1 MAPEIGSTA
10 SGLPLRRRNMKKQ
23 VSRNKRQ
30 GRRETMLPMR
40 ELGRSGIKIPP
51 VVLGGNV
58 FGWTADTA
66 ASFRVLDAALER
78 GLKAIDTADVYS
90 RWLPGHTGGES
101 EAIIGVWLKER
112 QNRDKVIIATK
123 VGLDMGNG
131 KEGLSRARI
140 FQAVDESLIRLQTD
154 YIDLYQAHRDK
165 PATKLEETLGAFND
179 LIKAGKIR
187 AIGASNYT
195 AKRLAE
201 ALSVSKAHGLARFES
216 LQPLYNL
223 MERKEY
229 EGALQDLCVAEGIG
243 VINYY
248 ALAAG
253 FLTGKYRKLEDAAGA
268 RGGTVRAYCNE
279 TGWDVLAALDKHA
292 ARLGGTPAQLAL
304 AWVLAQPGIAAPIAS
319 ATKVEQLDDLVKA
332 ATLKLD
338 AAALADLDVAS
349 A

>member
-1 MAPEIGSTA
+1 M
-10 SGLPLRRRNMKKQ
+10 LPLRD
-23 VSRNKRQ
+23 
-30 GRRETMLPMR
+30 
-40 ELGRSGIKIPP
+40 LGRSGIQIPP
-51 VVLGGNV
+51 VMLGGNV

-66 ASFRVLDAALER
+66 VSFRVLDAALER
-78 GLKAIDTADVYS
+78 GLNAIDTADVYS
-90 RWLPGHTGGES
+90 RWLPGHAGGES

-112 QNRDKVIIATK
+112 KNRDKVIIATK
-123 VGLDMGNG
+123 VGLEMGPG
-131 KEGLSRARI
+131 KEGLSRAWI

-165 PATKLEETLGAFND
+165 PETPLEETLGAFTD
-179 LIKAGKIR
+179 LVKAGKVR

-195 AKRLAE
+195 AARMAE
-201 ALSVSKAHGLARFES
+201 AAQVSRANGLARYET

-229 EGALQDLCVAEGIG
+229 EGALQDFCVAEGVG

-253 FLTGKYRKLEDAAGA
+253 FLSGKYRSAADVQGA
-268 RGGTVRAYCNE
+268 RGRTVQAYCNE
-279 TGWDVLAALDKHA
+279 RGWGVLAALDRAA
-292 ARLGGTPAQLAL
+292 ARLGATPAQVAL
-304 AWVLAQPGIAAPIAS
+304 AWVLTRPGIAAPIAS
-319 ATKVEQLDDLVKA
+319 ATRVEQLADLVKA

-338 AAALADLDVAS
+338 AEALADLEAAS